1 MSTKSKTIQQAA
13 IGFTLK
19 SVSGDALTSTDQIIH
34 CSKTTDTS
42 GTTLDEVLT
51 NIENQLKGATS
62 TFTPTIVTALPTSDI
77 KTDVLYILKT
87 TNADNTVTY
96 VQYIY
101 SGTEWVNLGGLS
113 VDLSDYIKSSD
124 LVAVTDAD
132 ITALDEDVED

>member
-1 MSTKSKTIQQAA
+1 M
-13 IGFTLK
+13 
-19 SVSGDALTSTDQIIH
+19 
-34 CSKTTDTS
+34 
-42 GTTLDEVLT
+42 DEVLT

-87 TNADNTVTY
+87 TKADNTVTY